1 MHSIALLFL
10 SILALFAAAGARA
23 DEIEITQVRLEA
35 GEEGLALHA
44 DFAFEFNARLADAVR
59 GGVPLY
65 FVVDFELTRPR
76 WWWFDDKSAT
86 KRNQLKLSYHP
97 LSRQFRLASGVIQ
110 QSFGSLDEALQVLRR
125 VRNWIVVERSAPLQ
139 DGVYEAAVRMRLDL
153 TLLPKPFQVSALT
166 SRDWHLE
173 SGWKRFTY
181 RNPAQAAP
189 AEPADATRKDMRRE
203 DTRREDAEK

>member
-1 MHSIALLFL
+1 MRRIALLFL
-10 SILALFAAAGARA
+10 SILALLAAAGTRA
-23 DEIEITQVRLEA
+23 DEIEITRVRLEA

-44 DFAFEFNARLADAVR
+44 DFAFEFNARLADAVK

-76 WWWFDDKSAT
+76 WWWFDDKTAA
-86 KRNQLKLSYHP
+86 KRNQIKLSYHP
-97 LSRQFRLASGVIQ
+97 LSRQYRLASGVIQ

-125 VRNWIVVERSAPLQ
+125 VRSWIVVEKSAPLQ
-139 DGVYEAAVRMRLDL
+139 DSVYEAAVRMRLDL

-181 RNPAQAAP
+181 RNVAQAAP
-189 AEPADATRKDMRRE
+189 AEPADMPRKDAQ
-203 DTRREDAEK
+203 REDAEK